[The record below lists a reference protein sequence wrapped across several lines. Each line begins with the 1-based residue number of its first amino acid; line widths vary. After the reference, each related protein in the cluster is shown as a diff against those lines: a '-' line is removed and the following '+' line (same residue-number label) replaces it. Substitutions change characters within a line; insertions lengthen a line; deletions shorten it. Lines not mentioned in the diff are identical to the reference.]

1 MWAKQPQATCPTRAP
16 QGRLQ
21 RNRDAVAWPF
31 SRLWRASDPTLFQ
44 MTIIAALWVTV
55 FGKCGPPPD
64 IPGALLVTET
74 NKTEFESFEFLKYSC
89 RPGYIRA
96 TSGQAIYCEAK
107 GTWTVTISCVK
118 KSCRN
123 PGDLPNGQVDIKSDF
138 SLGSRIEFS
147 CLEGYI
153 LIGSSTS
160 YCEIQSK
167 GVAWSDPLPECVSVK
182 CRAPPDISHGR
193 HSGGDEDF
201 YTYGSSITYRCYPN
215 FSLIGSAS
223 ITCTVVNKT
232 VGVWSPSPPTC
243 ERINCP
249 QPYVLYGV
257 IDSGFKATY
266 KYKDSVRFACLKG
279 TILSGKNTISCE
291 ADGNWHPSPP
301 VCEPNGCTN
310 IPDIP
315 HASWLQ
321 NFLPKKEDIYPV
333 GATLQYR
340 CHPGYAPATR
350 ERTTLVCQKDFTWS
364 PFKGCKEVCCP
375 VPDSKNVKIIQHM
388 KLSPENG
395 CTYFYNDKVSY
406 KCQDD
411 NISSATCKSDGTWN
425 PRTPSC
431 DQNCNV
437 PPNIAHGHYTK
448 STEYLPPFRPKATYE
463 CDKGYRLVGEAD
475 IYCRYSQWTPA
486 APQCKAVCQKPEIKN
501 GMLSANK
508 DQYVESESATIQCY
522 SGFALLGSQNI
533 TCLENG
539 TWYPEMPKCE
549 QEKDCEHVFA
559 GKKLMRCLSNPN
571 DVKMAL
577 EVYKLSREIELLE
590 LQITKAKQAVLEG

>member
-1 MWAKQPQATCPTRAP
+1 MRAKQQQATCPTRAP

-44 MTIIAALWVTV
+44 MTVIAALWVTV
-55 FGKCGPPPD
+55 F
-64 IPGALLVTET
+64 E
-74 NKTEFESFEFLKYSC
+74 
-89 RPGYIRA
+89 
-96 TSGQAIYCEAK
+96 
-107 GTWTVTISCVK
+107 

-123 PGDLPNGQVDIKSDF
+123 PGDLPNGQVEIKSGF
-138 SLGSRIEFS
+138 SFGSRIEFS

-167 GVAWSDPLPECVSVK
+167 GVAWSDPLPDCVSVK
-182 CRAPPDISHGR
+182 CRPPPDISHGR

-201 YTYGSSITYRCYPN
+201 YTYGSSITYRCHPN
-215 FSLIGSAS
+215 FSLVGSAS
-223 ITCTVVNKT
+223 ITCSVVNKT

-243 ERINCP
+243 EKINCP
-249 QPYVLYGV
+249 QPYVLHGV
-257 IDSGFKATY
+257 IDSGFRATY

-279 TILSGKNTISCE
+279 AILRGKNTISCE

-321 NFLPKKEDIYPV
+321 NLPPKKEDVYPV

-340 CHPGYAPATR
+340 CHPGYEPATR
-350 ERTTLVCQKDFTWS
+350 ERTTLVCQKDLTWS
-364 PFKGCKEVCCP
+364 PFKGCKEICCP
-375 VPDSKNVKIIQHM
+375 VPDPKKVKIIQHM

-395 CTYFYNDKVSY
+395 CNYFFNDKVSY

-411 NISSATCKSDGTWN
+411 SILSATCKSDGTWN

-431 DQNCNV
+431 DQNAMFYHEDCNV
-437 PPNIAHGHYTK
+437 PPNIAHGRYTK
-448 STEYLPPFRPKATYE
+448 STGYLRGFQPKATYE

-475 IYCRYSQWTPA
+475 IYCWNSQWTPA
-486 APQCKAVCQKPEIKN
+486 APQCKALCQKPEITN
-501 GMLSANK
+501 GMLSAKK
-508 DQYVESESATIQCY
+508 DQYVESENATIQCY
-522 SGFALLGSQNI
+522 PGFALLGSQNI

-549 QEKDCEHVFA
+549 QEKDCEPVFA
-559 GKKLMRCLSNPN
+559 GKKLMRCLANPN

-590 LQITKAKQAVLEG
+590 LQITKAKQTVLEG

>member
-1 MWAKQPQATCPTRAP
+1 MRAKQPQATCPTRAP

-21 RNRDAVAWPF
+21 RNRDAVAWLF

-64 IPGALLVTET
+64 IPGALLVSET
-74 NKTEFESFEFLKYSC
+74 NKTEFESYEFLKYSC

-96 TSGQAIYCEAK
+96 TSGQTIYCEAK
-107 GTWTVTISCVK
+107 GTWTVTISCV
-118 KSCRN
+118 
-123 PGDLPNGQVDIKSDF
+123 
-138 SLGSRIEFS
+138 
-147 CLEGYI
+147 
-153 LIGSSTS
+153 
-160 YCEIQSK
+160 
-167 GVAWSDPLPECVSVK
+167 SVK
-182 CRAPPDISHGR
+182 CRPPPDISHGR

-249 QPYVLYGV
+249 QPYVLHGV
-257 IDSGFKATY
+257 IDSGFRATY

-279 TILSGKNTISCE
+279 TILRGKNTISCE

-301 VCEPNGCTN
+301 VCELNGCIN

-321 NFLPKKEDIYPV
+321 NLPPKKEDVYPV

-340 CHPGYAPATR
+340 CHPGYEPATR
-350 ERTTLVCQKDFTWS
+350 ERMTLVCQKDLTWS
-364 PFKGCKEVCCP
+364 PFKGCK
-375 VPDSKNVKIIQHM
+375 D
-388 KLSPENG
+388 
-395 CTYFYNDKVSY
+395 
-406 KCQDD
+406 
-411 NISSATCKSDGTWN
+411 
-425 PRTPSC
+425 
-431 DQNCNV
+431 CNV
-437 PPNIAHGHYTK
+437 PPNIAHGRYTK
-448 STEYLPPFRPKATYE
+448 SIDYLRGFQPKATYE

-475 IYCRYSQWTPA
+475 IYCRSSQWTPA
-486 APQCKAVCQKPEIKN
+486 APQCKALCQKPEIRN

-508 DQYVESESATIQCY
+508 DQYVESENATIQCY
-522 SGFALLGSQNI
+522 PGFALLGSQNI

-590 LQITKAKQAVLEG
+590 LQITKAKQTVLEG

>member
-1 MWAKQPQATCPTRAP
+1 MRAKQQQATCPTRAP

-44 MTIIAALWVTV
+44 MTVIAALWVTV

-64 IPGALLVTET
+64 IPGALLVSET
-74 NKTEFESFEFLKYSC
+74 NKTEFESNESLKYSC

-96 TSGQAIYCEAK
+96 TSGMTIYCEAK

-123 PGDLPNGQVDIKSDF
+123 PGDLPNGQVEIKSGF
-138 SLGSRIEFS
+138 SFGSRIEFS

-167 GVAWSDPLPECVSVK
+167 GVAWSDPLPDCVK
-182 CRAPPDISHGR
+182 
-193 HSGGDEDF
+193 
-201 YTYGSSITYRCYPN
+201 
-215 FSLIGSAS
+215 
-223 ITCTVVNKT
+223 
-232 VGVWSPSPPTC
+232 
-243 ERINCP
+243 INCP
-249 QPYVLYGV
+249 QPYVLHGV
-257 IDSGFKATY
+257 IDSGFRATY

-279 TILSGKNTISCE
+279 AILRGKNTISCE

-321 NFLPKKEDIYPV
+321 NLPPKKEDVYPV

-340 CHPGYAPATR
+340 CHPGYEPATR
-350 ERTTLVCQKDFTWS
+350 ERTTLVCQKDLTWS
-364 PFKGCKEVCCP
+364 PFKGCKEICCP
-375 VPDSKNVKIIQHM
+375 VPDPKKVKIIQHM

-395 CTYFYNDKVSY
+395 CNYFFNDKVSY

-411 NISSATCKSDGTWN
+411 SILSATCKSDGTWN

-431 DQNCNV
+431 DQNAMFYHEDCNV
-437 PPNIAHGHYTK
+437 PPNIAHGRYTK
-448 STEYLPPFRPKATYE
+448 STGYLRGFQPKATYE

-475 IYCRYSQWTPA
+475 IYCWNSQWTPA
-486 APQCKAVCQKPEIKN
+486 APQCKALCQKPEITN
-501 GMLSANK
+501 GMLSAKK
-508 DQYVESESATIQCY
+508 DQYVESENATIQCY
-522 SGFALLGSQNI
+522 PGFALLGSQNI

-549 QEKDCEHVFA
+549 QEKDCEPVFA
-559 GKKLMRCLSNPN
+559 GKKLMRCLANPN

-590 LQITKAKQAVLEG
+590 LQITKAKQTVLEG

>member
-31 SRLWRASDPTLFQ
+31 SRLWRVSDPTLFQ
-44 MTIIAALWVTV
+44 MTVIAALWVAV
-55 FGKCGPPPD
+55 FGKCGPPPN
-64 IPGALLVTET
+64 IPGALLVSET
-74 NKTEFESFEFLKYSC
+74 NKTEFESYEFLKYSC
-89 RPGYIRA
+89 RPGYMRTA
-96 TSGQAIYCEAK
+96 SGQAIYCGAD
-107 GTWTVTISCVK
+107 GTWTNTISCIK
-118 KSCRN
+118 KSCGN
-123 PGDLPNGQVDIKSDF
+123 PGDLQNGQVEIKSDVF
-138 SLGSRIEFS
+138 LGSRIEFS
-147 CLEGYI
+147 CSEGYI
-153 LIGSSTS
+153 LIGSPTS

-182 CRAPPDISHGR
+182 CRPPPDISHGR
-193 HSGGDEDF
+193 HSGGNEDF
-201 YTYGSSITYRCYPN
+201 YTYGSTITYRCHPT

-223 ITCTVVNKT
+223 ITCSVVNKT

-243 ERINCP
+243 QKINCP
-249 QPYVLYGV
+249 QPNVLYGV
-257 IDSGFKATY
+257 IDSGLKATY
-266 KYKDSVRFACLKG
+266 KYKDTVRFACVKG
-279 TILSGKNTISCE
+279 TNLRGENTVSCE

-301 VCEPNGCTN
+301 VCELNGCGN
-310 IPDIP
+310 VPYIP

-321 NFLPKKEDIYPV
+321 RLKKEDVYPV
-333 GATLQYR
+333 GAVLQYR
-340 CHPGYAPATR
+340 CHPGYEPATR
-350 ERTTLVCQKDFTWS
+350 ERTILVCQKNFTWS

-375 VPDSKNVKIIQHM
+375 VPDPKNVKITEHL

-395 CTYFYNDKVSY
+395 CTYFYSDRVSY

-411 NISSATCKSDGTWN
+411 HISSATCKPDGTWS

-431 DQNCNV
+431 DPNCSF
-437 PPNIAHGHYTK
+437 PPNITHGHYTK
-448 STEYLPPFRPKATYE
+448 SIEYFRFRTKATYE
-463 CDKGYRLVGEAD
+463 CDKGYKLVGEAD
-475 IYCRYSQWTPA
+475 IYCRSSQWTQE
-486 APQCKAVCQKPEIKN
+486 APQCKALCQKPEIRN

-508 DQYVESESATIQCY
+508 DEYVESENVTVQCH
-522 SGFALLGSQNI
+522 SGFALLGSPNI

-549 QEKDCEHVFA
+549 QEKDCERVFA
-559 GKKLMRCLSNPN
+559 GRKLMRCLSNPN

-590 LQITKAKQAVLEG
+590 LQITKAKQTVPE

>member
-1 MWAKQPQATCPTRAP
+1 MKAKQPQATCPTRAP

-21 RNRDAVAWPF
+21 RNRDAVAWLF

-64 IPGALLVTET
+64 IPGALLVSET

-96 TSGQAIYCEAK
+96 TSGTAIYCEAK

-123 PGDLPNGQVDIKSDF
+123 PGDLPNGQVEIKSDF

-182 CRAPPDISHGR
+182 CRAPPDINHGR

-223 ITCTVVNKT
+223 ITCSVVNKT

-249 QPYVLYGV
+249 QPYVLHGV
-257 IDSGFKATY
+257 IDSGFRATY

-279 TILSGKNTISCE
+279 TILRGKNTISCE

-301 VCEPNGCTN
+301 ICEP
-310 IPDIP
+310 
-315 HASWLQ
+315 
-321 NFLPKKEDIYPV
+321 K
-333 GATLQYR
+333 
-340 CHPGYAPATR
+340 
-350 ERTTLVCQKDFTWS
+350 
-364 PFKGCKEVCCP
+364 VCCP
-375 VPDSKNVKIIQHM
+375 VPDPKNVKIIQHM

-395 CTYFYNDKVSY
+395 CTYFFNDKVSY
-406 KCQDD
+406 KCQD
-411 NISSATCKSDGTWN
+411 NRIFSATCKSDGKWD
-425 PRTPSC
+425 PQTPSC

-437 PPNIAHGHYTK
+437 PPNITHGRYTK
-448 STEYLPPFRPKATYE
+448 STSYLGFQHKATYE

-475 IYCRYSQWTPA
+475 IYCRNSQWTPA
-486 APQCKAVCQKPEIKN
+486 APQCKALCQKPEIRN

-508 DQYVESESATIQCY
+508 DQYVESENATIQCY
-522 SGFALLGSQNI
+522 PGFALLGSQNI

-590 LQITKAKQAVLEG
+590 LQITKAKQTVLEG

>member
-1 MWAKQPQATCPTRAP
+1 MKAKQPQAMCPTRAP
-16 QGRLQ
+16 QKRLQ
-21 RNRDAVAWPF
+21 RNRDAVAWLF
-31 SRLWRASDPTLFQ
+31 SRLWRASDPILFQ

-64 IPGALLVTET
+64 IPGALLVSET

-96 TSGQAIYCEAK
+96 TSGQTIYCEAR

-123 PGDLPNGQVDIKSDF
+123 PGDLPNGQVEIKSDF

-167 GVAWSDPLPECVSVK
+167 GVAWSDPLPDCVSVK
-182 CRAPPDISHGR
+182 CRPPPDISHGR

-249 QPYVLYGV
+249 QPYVLHGV
-257 IDSGFKATY
+257 IDSGFRATY
-266 KYKDSVRFACLKG
+266 KYKDSVRFACQKG
-279 TILSGKNTISCE
+279 TILRGKNTISCE

-301 VCEPNGCTN
+301 VCEP
-310 IPDIP
+310 
-315 HASWLQ
+315 
-321 NFLPKKEDIYPV
+321 
-333 GATLQYR
+333 TL
-340 CHPGYAPATR
+340 
-350 ERTTLVCQKDFTWS
+350 
-364 PFKGCKEVCCP
+364 
-375 VPDSKNVKIIQHM
+375 
-388 KLSPENG
+388 
-395 CTYFYNDKVSY
+395 
-406 KCQDD
+406 
-411 NISSATCKSDGTWN
+411 
-425 PRTPSC
+425 
-431 DQNCNV
+431 
-437 PPNIAHGHYTK
+437 
-448 STEYLPPFRPKATYE
+448 
-463 CDKGYRLVGEAD
+463 
-475 IYCRYSQWTPA
+475 
-486 APQCKAVCQKPEIKN
+486 CQKPDIRN

-508 DQYVESESATIQCY
+508 DQYVESENATIQCNP
-522 SGFALLGSQNI
+522 GFALLGSQNI

-549 QEKDCEHVFA
+549 QDKDCEHVFA
-559 GKKLMRCLSNPN
+559 GKKLMQCLSNPN

-590 LQITKAKQAVLEG
+590 LQITKAKQTVLEG